1 MHPKA
6 GGQRNPAQDSGRTLG
21 GNVLS
26 FRGAQSAEDLMS
38 EKLVLVGILPETM
51 VISPHE
57 QVVWVSDAGNL
68 RVEFDP
74 NRCPFPSNL
83 MQAPMGMRLMSGTPR
98 PGTKP
103 GSYKYKV
110 SLNEQVIGTGE
121 VLLRE
126 K

>member
-1 MHPKA
+1 MCYRFAARKA
-6 GGQRNPAQDSGRTLG
+6 QLI
-21 GNVLS
+21 
-26 FRGAQSAEDLMS
+26 MS

-74 NRCPFPSNL
+74 NRCPFQSNL
-83 MQAPMGMRLMSGTPR
+83 FQAPMGMRLMSGTPR

-103 GSYKYKV
+103 GTYKYKV